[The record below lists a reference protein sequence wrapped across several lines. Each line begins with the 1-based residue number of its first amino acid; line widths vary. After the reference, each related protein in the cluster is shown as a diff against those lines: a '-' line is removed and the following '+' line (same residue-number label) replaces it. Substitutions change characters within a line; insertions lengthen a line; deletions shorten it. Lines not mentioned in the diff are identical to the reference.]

1 MDFAVTSGLQIGSL
15 DLSAADGGE
24 AAALYSNRKR
34 THLSTAA
41 HCAEEGVA
49 FIPMV
54 VEASGGAW
62 TEEALAVLRLLA
74 RVSAR
79 LTGERPAVLAE
90 RFVQNLSIT
99 LHRANARANLRRASA
114 GVQTD
119 PALAAAR
126 AELAAAE
133 VERAA
138 GLADS

>member
-1 MDFAVTSGLQIGSL
+1 M
-15 DLSAADGGE
+15 
-24 AAALYSNRKR
+24 
-34 THLSTAA
+34 
-41 HCAEEGVA
+41 
-49 FIPMV
+49 
-54 VEASGGAW
+54 

-74 RVSAR
+74 RASAR

-99 LHRANARANLRRASA
+99 LHRANARAIVCRASA